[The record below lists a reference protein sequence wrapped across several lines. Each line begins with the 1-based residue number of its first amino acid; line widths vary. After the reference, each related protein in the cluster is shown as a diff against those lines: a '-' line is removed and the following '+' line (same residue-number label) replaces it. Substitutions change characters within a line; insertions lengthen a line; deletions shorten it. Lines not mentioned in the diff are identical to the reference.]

1 MSAKEIQKLIE
12 RLNIVVADQNQHT
25 RKLTRMMLMHIG
37 AKSIYEA
44 ADGVTALDTIRTANP
59 DVAILDWE
67 MPLMSGQDLIRII
80 RSPGVFPK
88 PDLPII
94 LLTAGAD
101 RLRVN
106 EAIRLGVHEFLCKPT
121 SPGAL
126 RNRLVSILVK
136 PRPMVQI
143 GEYYVPKLR
152 RPAIQ
157 YGLDVILGRVIKR
170 THFARRYEPG
180 MAVSSSTDLG
190 SCFEDWLRCLAA
202 QSTQSIHTVRFHA

>member
-59 DVAILDWE
+59 DVAIIDWE
-67 MPLMSGQDLIRII
+67 MPLMSGQDLIRIV

-94 LLTAGAD
+94 LLTAGAN

-152 RPAIQ
+152 RPAVQ
-157 YGLDVILGRVIKR
+157 YGLDVIQV
-170 THFARRYEPG
+170 E
-180 MAVSSSTDLG
+180 
-190 SCFEDWLRCLAA
+190 
-202 QSTQSIHTVRFHA
+202 

>member
-12 RLNIVVADQNQHT
+12 RLNIVVADQNQYT
-25 RKLTRMMLMHIG
+25 RKLTRMMLMNIG

-44 ADGVTALDTIRTANP
+44 SDGVTALDTIRTANP

-101 RLRVN
+101 RVRVN

-143 GEYYVPKLR
+143 GEHYMPKLR
-152 RPAIQ
+152 RPAVH
-157 YGLDVILGRVIKR
+157 YGLDVLP
-170 THFARRYEPG
+170 AE
-180 MAVSSSTDLG
+180 
-190 SCFEDWLRCLAA
+190 
-202 QSTQSIHTVRFHA
+202 

>member
-12 RLNIVVADQNQHT
+12 RLNIVVADQNQYT
-25 RKLTRMMLMHIG
+25 RKLTRMMLMTIG

-44 ADGVTALDTIRTANP
+44 ADGVAALDVFRTANP
-59 DVAILDWE
+59 DVAILDWD
-67 MPLMSGQDLIRII
+67 MPLVSGQDLIRIV

-101 RLRVN
+101 RLRVT
-106 EAIRLGVHEFLCKPT
+106 EAIQLGVHEFLCKPT

-126 RNRLVSILVK
+126 RDRLASILVQ

-143 GEYYVPKLR
+143 GKHYVPKLR
-152 RPAIQ
+152 RAAVH
-157 YGLDVILGRVIKR
+157 YGLD
-170 THFARRYEPG
+170 ARP
-180 MAVSSSTDLG
+180 VK
-190 SCFEDWLRCLAA
+190 
-202 QSTQSIHTVRFHA
+202 

>member
-59 DVAILDWE
+59 DVAIIDWE
-67 MPLMSGQDLIRII
+67 MPLMSGQDLIRIV

-94 LLTAGAD
+94 LLTGGAN
-101 RLRVN
+101 RLRVTKRSAWAFMSSYASRPLPVRC
-106 EAIRLGVHEFLCKPT
+106 AIGSCPF
-121 SPGAL
+121 
-126 RNRLVSILVK
+126 
-136 PRPMVQI
+136 
-143 GEYYVPKLR
+143 
-152 RPAIQ
+152 
-157 YGLDVILGRVIKR
+157 
-170 THFARRYEPG
+170 
-180 MAVSSSTDLG
+180 SSSRAQWSKSVNITYQNCVDRLFSTDWMW
-190 SCFEDWLRCLAA
+190 SRSSEH
-202 QSTQSIHTVRFHA
+202 SM